1 MKRVFFILAAVL
13 ITGIALGY
21 ILGWFFQAS
30 RDEEAPAPEFIGE
43 TLAEREVSLYFA
55 EPEGR
60 YLARETAI
68 ISDCEDD
75 RDCVRALL
83 EQLIIGPRG
92 DNMRVLP
99 TATRIEGVELENDL
113 VRINFSRHLVDH
125 HPGGSMTE
133 LLSIYSLINSLSESF
148 PYLRQMQILVEGE
161 VRQTLK
167 GHVRIDHPVYA
178 DYTLTEPPRIDED
191 DNLPTRDEK
200 DYREIERLIDEAT
213 KEAN

>member
-1 MKRVFFILAAVL
+1 MKRAFFILAAVL
-13 ITGIALGY
+13 FIGIALGY

-30 RDEEAPAPEFIGE
+30 RDEVAPVPEFIEE
-43 TLAEREVSLYFA
+43 TLAEREVTLYFA
-55 EPEGR
+55 EPQGR

-68 ISDCEDD
+68 ISGCEDD

-83 EQLIIGPRG
+83 EQLINGPRG
-92 DNMRVLP
+92 DNVRVLP
-99 TATRIEGVELENDL
+99 ATTRVEGVELENDL

-167 GHVRIDHPVYA
+167 GHVRIDHPVYV
-178 DYTLTEPPRIDED
+178 DYTLTEPPRIDD
-191 DNLPTRDEK
+191 GDNQPARDEK
-200 DYREIERLIDEAT
+200 DYREIERLIEEAT
-213 KEAN
+213 KDSN

>member
-1 MKRVFFILAAVL
+1 MKRAFFILAAVL
-13 ITGIALGY
+13 IIGIALGY
-21 ILGWFFQAS
+21 ILGWVFQAS
-30 RDEEAPAPEFIGE
+30 RDEVAPVPELIEE
-43 TLAEREVSLYFA
+43 TLAEREVTLYFA
-55 EPEGR
+55 EPRGR

-83 EQLIIGPRG
+83 EQLINGPQG
-92 DNMRVLP
+92 DNVRVLP
-99 TATRIEGVELENDL
+99 AATRIEGVELENDL

-167 GHVRIDHPVYA
+167 GHVRIDHPVYV
-178 DYTLTEPPRIDED
+178 DYTLTEPPRIDD
-191 DNLPTRDEK
+191 ADNQSTRDEK
-200 DYREIERLIDEAT
+200 DYREIERLIEEAT
-213 KEAN
+213 KDTN

>member
-1 MKRVFFILAAVL
+1 MKRAFFILAAVL
-13 ITGIALGY
+13 FIGIALGY

-30 RDEEAPAPEFIGE
+30 RDEVAPVPEFIEE
-43 TLAEREVSLYFA
+43 TLAEREVTLYFA
-55 EPEGR
+55 EPQGR
-60 YLARETAI
+60 YLVRETAI
-68 ISDCEDD
+68 ISGCEDD

-83 EQLIIGPRG
+83 EQLINGPRG
-92 DNMRVLP
+92 DNVRVLP
-99 TATRIEGVELENDL
+99 ATTRVEGVELENDL

-167 GHVRIDHPVYA
+167 GHVRIDHPVYV
-178 DYTLTEPPRIDED
+178 DYTLTEPPRIDD
-191 DNLPTRDEK
+191 GDNQPARDEK
-200 DYREIERLIDEAT
+200 DYREIERLIEEAT
-213 KEAN
+213 KDSN